1 MTVAAFAPLAPT
13 FGEIASGWHR
23 LPLRVIYADTDAG
36 GVVYHA
42 NYLNFAER
50 ARTEMLRAVGI
61 VPQKLYD
68 EDGTLFVVRSAE
80 IDYRGPARLD
90 DALEV
95 RSRVVKFGGASL
107 EIEQQVLRWEHT
119 DSRHLVT
126 ILVRLVCVDP
136 QFNPQRVPDKVRV
149 ACAPFHHVTQSSGE

>member
-1 MTVAAFAPLAPT
+1 MNDVAFAPLAPT
-13 FGEIASGWHR
+13 CGEIASGWHR

-95 RSRVVKFGGASL
+95 RSRVIKFGGASL
-107 EIEQQVLRWEHT
+107 EIEQHVLRWEHT

-136 QFNPQRVPDKVRV
+136 QFNPQRVPDTVRT
-149 ACAPFHHVTQSSGE
+149 ACGPFYLDRSTGE

>member
-1 MTVAAFAPLAPT
+1 MTAPAFAPLSPT
-13 FGEIASGWHR
+13 MGEIRDGWHR

-80 IDYRGPARLD
+80 IDYRAPARLD

-95 RSRVVKFGGASL
+95 RSQIRRIGGASL
-107 EIEQQVLRWEHT
+107 EIEQQVWRWEHT

-136 QFNPQRVPDKVRV
+136 QFSPQRVPDKVRD
-149 ACAPFHHVTQSSGE
+149 ACAPYDATRSEGK

>member
-1 MTVAAFAPLAPT
+1 MSDAAFAPLAPS
-13 FGEIASGWHR
+13 FGEISGGWHR

-80 IDYRGPARLD
+80 LDYRAPARLD
-90 DALEV
+90 DALEL

-149 ACAPFHHVTQSSGE
+149 ACAPFYETGSSGE